1 MELLYLFPICT
12 SIMTGDFKIMLTKK
26 QKDLLMFIHEKIRE
40 TGVSPSFE
48 EMKNALDLRSK
59 SGVHKLLTSL
69 EERGFIRKIPNKARA
84 LEILQL
90 PDAMAPLA
98 SMHGTATT
106 DEQVDN
112 SSIVNVD
119 FNNPGANIPVM
130 GKIAAG
136 VPVSAIANHT
146 HNIDVPRELL
156 PAGEHF
162 ALEVRGDS
170 MINAGILDGDTVVI
184 NRTHTANNGDIVVA
198 YVIEEEEAT
207 LKRMRKKG
215 ESIALE
221 AANPAFETRIFGP
234 GQIEVQGRLVA
245 LIRKY

>member
-1 MELLYLFPICT
+1 
-12 SIMTGDFKIMLTKK
+12 MTGDFKIMLTKK

-119 FNNPGANIPVM
+119 FNNPGANIPVST
-130 GKIAAG
+130 GRCPDYEKIPIDMM
-136 VPVSAIANHT
+136 PVSFP
-146 HNIDVPRELL
+146 VELVS
-156 PAGEHF
+156 A
-162 ALEVRGDS
+162 
-170 MINAGILDGDTVVI
+170 
-184 NRTHTANNGDIVVA
+184 VA
-198 YVIEEEEAT
+198 PITEYPPHAS
-207 LKRMRKKG
+207 LR
-215 ESIALE
+215 AWQ
-221 AANPAFETRIFGP
+221 N
-234 GQIEVQGRLVA
+234 
-245 LIRKY
+245 